1 MSYLLPAIFLSSAS
15 GFLPESANRM
25 FTVRS
30 EAQQA
35 CGNQLCS
42 AKELSS
48 TLSGWFCPEYTATNP
63 ATHQRVFCNYDGSWV
78 RSNAAPSDCVF
89 QDKRRCQAAYNN
101 CWNTPSS
108 TCDYFCTCTNYES
121 STANR
126 LGRQFGNLADDE
138 QSRLGHYM
146 EPVVFESLRG
156 IIGRQGAATDY
167 DRLDDEQPRLGRV
180 FIHVGDDEQPR
191 LGHSQRDQCPPY
203 LPQAQSQLSPGSL
216 GVVCWNKGQ
225 FCRYPSF
232 GMNFVCSDFNGVW
245 QLQGAAPT
253 PRPTSRP
260 VQDTCPGYWFIWG
273 GLTRCNRSGRICR
286 YPSWGKN
293 YVCDNGFWQRQGPAP
308 TPRPTPP
315 PTNAATCPPSASY
328 IRPGSFCTQTGQ
340 RCDYDR
346 AAFECLPTGTWE
358 PLAGR

>member
-1 MSYLLPAIFLSSAS
+1 LRMSYLLPAIFLSSAS
-15 GFLPESANRM
+15 GFLPESANRV
-25 FTVRS
+25 FFVLN

-63 ATHQRVFCNYDGSWV
+63 ATHQRVFCNYDGNWV

-89 QDKRRCQAAYNN
+89 QDKYRCQAAFNN

-138 QSRLGHYM
+138 
-146 EPVVFESLRG
+146 
-156 IIGRQGAATDY
+156 
-167 DRLDDEQPRLGRV
+167 
-180 FIHVGDDEQPR
+180 EQPR

-232 GMNFVCSDFNGVW
+232 GMNFVCSDYNGVW

-253 PRPTSRP
+253 PRPTSP
-260 VQDTCPGYWFIWG
+260 VQDTCPGYWYIWS
-273 GLTRCNRSGRICR
+273 GLTRCDRSGRICR

-293 YVCDNGFWQRQGPAP
+293 YVCDNGFWQSQGPAP
-308 TPRPTPP
+308 TPRPTPA
-315 PTNAATCPPSASY
+315 PTNPATCPPSASY
-328 IRPGSFCTQTGQ
+328 IRPGSFCTQKGQ
-340 RCDYDR
+340 ICSYLLPAYRR
-346 AAFECLPTGTWE
+346 GGHLNLHREAFECSHNGSWRELQ
-358 PLAGR
+358 L

>member
-167 DRLDDEQPRLGRV
+167 DRLDDEQPRLGRIIGRQGAATDYDRLDDEQSRLGRV
-180 FIHVGDDEQPR
+180 FVHVADDEQSRLGHSQRGIIGRQGAATDYDRLDDEQPR
-191 LGHSQRDQCPPY
+191 LGR
-203 LPQAQSQLSPGSL
+203 
-216 GVVCWNKGQ
+216 V
-225 FCRYPSF
+225 
-232 GMNFVCSDFNGVW
+232 
-245 QLQGAAPT
+245 
-253 PRPTSRP
+253 
-260 VQDTCPGYWFIWG
+260 FIHVADDEQ
-273 GLTRCNRSGRICR
+273 
-286 YPSWGKN
+286 P
-293 YVCDNGFWQRQGPAP
+293 
-308 TPRPTPP
+308 
-315 PTNAATCPPSASY
+315 
-328 IRPGSFCTQTGQ
+328 
-340 RCDYDR
+340 
-346 AAFECLPTGTWE
+346 
-358 PLAGR
+358 